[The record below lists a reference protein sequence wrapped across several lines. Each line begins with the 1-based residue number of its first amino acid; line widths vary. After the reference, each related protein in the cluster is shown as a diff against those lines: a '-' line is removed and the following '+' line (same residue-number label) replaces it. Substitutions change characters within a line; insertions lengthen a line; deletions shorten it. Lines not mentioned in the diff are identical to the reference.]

1 MKPETLDRYESLFP
15 PPSGAYDGFLQRRSR
30 KRRNERIG
38 AFVLAFVIAAGS
50 VAAAVAAFHRASEPK
65 PVSTID
71 PANVAHLH
79 EIGNDVTFPQEG
91 FRMATGDGIL
101 AVGTSPFRGR
111 RGQLIAYPFPC
122 GDAGVACA
130 PLWRADLDGAGSPVV
145 ANGVVY
151 VTGLRGQ
158 TLYAFPTDCRSNGK
172 RCSPLWTA
180 KVGPTSWITPPLV
193 GSDGPTNRVYV
204 GTASAVLG
212 FDVGCGGGGRTCSP
226 AWVART
232 TQPVRAIAY
241 SEGVLYAGTGKPGT
255 PDTRDVGSVTAFNA
269 SCSSPAPEVP
279 ARCVQWSRNVGQVWD
294 LAVDGSTLFVG
305 TNGGPSG
312 VQAFA
317 IACVRAGG
325 PCRPLWMGS
334 TDCCTQLT
342 VANGTVFADD
352 QTAHAY
358 AFPASCASDGS
369 ACDPV
374 WTSSEILG
382 QPFIDFS
389 RPLVSGG
396 LVFVGGDEG
405 WIYSFP
411 QTCEG
416 ACPPASRTFIPDQN
430 GIPGIWD
437 AVTLNDRLYVA
448 AADGLHVF
456 SAEGTPSVS
465 AAASA
470 GGAPLF
476 YLGVV
481 LVAVLV
487 LAVRFLRRRR
497 ARSDGT

>member
-1 MKPETLDRYESLFP
+1 MKPETLDRYESLFA
-15 PPSGAYDGFLQRRSR
+15 PPSRAYDGFLRRRSQ
-30 KRRNERIG
+30 KRRNQRIG

-65 PVSTID
+65 PVNTIG

-79 EIGNDVTFPQEG
+79 EIGSDVTFPQEG
-91 FRMATGDGIL
+91 FRMATGDGVL
-101 AVGTSPFRGR
+101 VVGTSGFRSQ
-111 RGQLIAYPFPC
+111 RGQVIAYPFPC
-122 GDAGVACA
+122 GDPSLTCR

-158 TLYAFPTDCRSNGK
+158 TLYAFATDCGSKGT

-180 KVGPTSWITPPLV
+180 DVGPTRWITPPIV
-193 GSDGPTNRVYV
+193 ASQGSTNRVFV
-204 GTASAVLG
+204 GTADAVLG
-212 FDVGCGGGGRTCSP
+212 FDAGCADGGGKCT
-226 AWVART
+226 
-232 TQPVRAIAY
+232 PVWDAPVTDAVRVLTYAD
-241 SEGVLYAGTGKPGT
+241 GVLYVGTGKPGT
-255 PDTRDVGSVTAFNA
+255 PSPADTGSVAAFDA
-269 SCSSPAPEVP
+269 SCPFGSPLVP
-279 ARCVQWSRNVGQVWD
+279 SRCRLWRRDVGQVWD
-294 LAVDGSTLFVG
+294 LAADGGTLFVG

-312 VQAFA
+312 VQAYS
-317 IACVRAGG
+317 IACVRSGG
-325 PCRPLWMGS
+325 SCRPLWKGS
-334 TDCCTQLT
+334 TNCCTELT
-342 VANGTVFADD
+342 AVNGTVYAED
-352 QTAHAY
+352 QTHHTY
-358 AFPASCASDGS
+358 AFSESCASNGS

-374 WTSSEILG
+374 WTSSGILG
-382 QPFIDFS
+382 QPFLEFR

-416 ACPPASRTFIPDQN
+416 ACSPASRTFIPDQN

-456 SAEGTPSVS
+456 SAEGTS
-465 AAASA
+465 AVAGRASA
-470 GGAPLF
+470 GDAPLF

-481 LVAVLV
+481 LVAGAL
-487 LAVRFLRRRR
+487 LMVRFLRRRR
-497 ARSDGT
+497 AI